1 MIHYSPF
8 VSHKKMYGPT
18 DSEWLLPN
26 VNRQK
31 MNPPIIT
38 PVIFLFF
45 INGIRGDPFGYQRV
59 K

>member
-1 MIHYSPF
+1 MIRYFSF

-38 PVIFLFF
+38 PVKKKFF
-45 INGIRGDPFGYQRV
+45 INGIHGDPFGYQRAT
-59 K
+59 